1 MKTIR
6 SFSHLALV
14 GLFLCQSTSAAEI
27 NAFFER
33 PVSCPLRLSN
43 LSSMRDS
50 LQILHAS
57 LGPDCAKNA
66 QGALTSLNSSVSNL
80 EGITNSFNTYN
91 KNDASSD
98 TQYAKNVNQI
108 LGSLNVITSNTA
120 CVYDIRK
127 RGLLPVIS
135 DVVMSVSQFGLLVPS
150 ASGMMLAAGGYVAGS
165 ALKIIN
171 ELIKDKFNFNKA
183 EDRKSFM
190 QLNCSFFDARKSME
204 ESGIFDLVTDE
215 YRQEYAGQLRKER
228 AQLIKELRSRES
240 SATRMDTQMI
250 QIFKSI
256 PEATERNLDPV
267 LLKKLDSLSTLLS
280 AKPGDYATKWKQVSG
295 LAKEASLILEGLNR
309 LAIDSDALI
318 ILRQNLEKI
327 LPDLA
332 EGKKAWNSSIDEWE
346 ILFRGPLMAFIAP
359 VANSMRSEMS
369 RLEDELAL
377 NDQKTAMEL
386 SQLKNDIKE
395 INSTNWILTQR
406 ILSLESKISNLEK
419 SSSDLFSDLDEGR
432 SNEVEILDYYRKLQ
446 NSILGNDGRNYI
458 RHSTKRSYQMQ
469 DAVDKLVQTYNLA
482 KPGKEQCSAAEKL
495 RFAWTQY
502 RYQVQE
508 AYDFVATNLDLYRS
522 SFILGKERLKWKKKY
537 VLSQMD
543 SVQQQQRGDI
553 PEENTVGDLMINL
566 TKRVPQVE
574 RTIHESN
581 CF

>member
-1 MKTIR
+1 MRNFR
-6 SFSHLALV
+6 SYSNIALL
-14 GLFLCQSTSAAEI
+14 GLFLCQGTSAAEI
-27 NAFFER
+27 SGFFER

-50 LQILHAS
+50 LQLLHAS

-91 KNDASSD
+91 KNDSSSD

-215 YRQEYAGQLRKER
+215 YRHEYAAQLRKER
-228 AQLIKELRSRES
+228 AQLIKELRGREAS
-240 SATRMDTQMI
+240 VSRMDSQMI

-256 PEATERNLDPV
+256 PEATERNLDPN
-267 LLKKLDSLSTLLS
+267 LLKKLDALSGLLS
-280 AKPGDYATKWKQVSG
+280 GKPGDYATKWKQVSG
-295 LAKEASLILEGLNR
+295 LAKEAPAILEGLNR
-309 LAIDSDALI
+309 LVIDSDALY

-327 LPDLA
+327 IPDLA
-332 EGKKAWNSSIDEWE
+332 EGKKAWSSNIDEWE

-377 NDQKTAMEL
+377 NDQKTATEL

-395 INSTNWILTQR
+395 INSTNWIVTQR
-406 ILSLESKISNLEK
+406 IVSLESKIANLEK
-419 SSSDLFSDLDEGR
+419 SGSELFSDIDEGT

-469 DAVDKLVQTYNLA
+469 DAVDKLIQTYNTA
-482 KPGKEQCSAAEKL
+482 RPGKEQCSAAEKL

-508 AYDFVATNLDLYRS
+508 AFDFVATNLDLYRS
-522 SFILGKERLKWKKKY
+522 SFILGKERLKWKKRY

-543 SVQQQQRGDI
+543 SVQQQQRGDT
-553 PEENTVGDLMINL
+553 PEENTVGDLMTQL
-566 TKRVPQVE
+566 TKRVSLVE
-574 RTIHESN
+574 RTIHQSN